1 MKTREE
7 ITNLT
12 FEDMREVTISTIA
25 RSEVMLDALKAAR
38 MGTKGD
44 EEMSIVQQIRNYETQ
59 LPILE
64 NDLKII
70 ELRLNDKENGKEGTC
85 TI

>member
-70 ELRLNDKENGKEGTC
+70 ELRLNDKENGKE
-85 TI
+85 